1 MQPNETIGPYL
12 NRRSEYHW
20 KTEKLPFCYKW
31 SFEQRTIPMY
41 QTGQSSRITRKKQW
55 DEI

>member
-1 MQPNETIGPYL
+1 MQPNETVGPYL
-12 NRRSEYHW
+12 NRRFEYHW